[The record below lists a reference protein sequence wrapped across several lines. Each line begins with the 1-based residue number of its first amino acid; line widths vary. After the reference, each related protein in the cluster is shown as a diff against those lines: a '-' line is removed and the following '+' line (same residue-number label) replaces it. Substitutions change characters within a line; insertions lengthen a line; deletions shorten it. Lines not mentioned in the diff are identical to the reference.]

1 MMLVITAFA
10 ALITFTLLASLLGW
24 RSHLKNSGGD
34 I

>member
-1 MMLVITAFA
+1 MTLIISAFA

-24 RSHLKNSGGD
+24 HSHLKGSDGE